1 MKMAMG
7 SNQNMY
13 GCL

>member
-7 SNQNMY
+7 
-13 GCL
+13 